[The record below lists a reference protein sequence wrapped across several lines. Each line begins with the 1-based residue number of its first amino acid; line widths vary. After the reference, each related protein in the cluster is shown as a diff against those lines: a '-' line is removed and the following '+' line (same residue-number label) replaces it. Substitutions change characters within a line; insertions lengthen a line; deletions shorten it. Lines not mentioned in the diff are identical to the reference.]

1 LLSEKYGFPSEYQI
15 YVTPIQEL
23 KEKIREE
30 DMSILMEPQTLQ
42 NTILQYDGMISLNI
56 SKEYIQK
63 RGFSE
68 FKALREIIQN
78 SLDETELST
87 GVPDVTIKIDEAGTW
102 IIDNG
107 RGLNG
112 NAFII
117 GNSEKQCWMRGY
129 YGEGLKLA
137 LGFFLLAGY
146 SVYIFSNK
154 NVFKPVFLPVKKEK
168 AWLNILLGEG
178 SRSEKG
184 TRILITNYK
193 ADKKMLD
200 ELVSFQNQD
209 IKDKIVD
216 RIFMKGKE
224 CDYEKPLTIYDY
236 PNLLYMRNLL
246 VGKANEVTKRR
257 SFFTYDL
264 WWFRL
269 DVSRNL
275 LTYSMPALFVQVA
288 SAIEKSEKFRT
299 AFAQKIVEAEMIKVS
314 EKYGGKI
321 IEFCPQFSTFEGHLF
336 VFAFPKKLLR
346 HILSEIGMKGKEEA
360 IEFFTREK
368 SSDQD
373 IQRAISDG
381 KIPFVSTSEIKGP
394 IQEHLTHPG
403 KSVEI

>member
-23 KEKIREE
+23 TEKINEE
-30 DMSILMEPQTLQ
+30 DKAALKDPQTLLT
-42 NTILQYDGMISLNI
+42 NIIQYDGMVSLNI

-87 GVPDVTIKIDEAGTW
+87 GVPDVAIKIDEMGTW

-117 GNSEKQCWMRGY
+117 GNSEKKCWMRGY

-137 LGFFLLAGY
+137 LGFFLLEGY

-154 NVFKPVFLPVKKEK
+154 NVFKPVFLPAKKEK

-178 SRSEKG
+178 LSSEKG
-184 TRILITNYK
+184 TKILIANYK

-200 ELVSFQNQD
+200 ELVSFKNQD
-209 IKDKIVD
+209 INDKIVD
-216 RIFMKGKE
+216 RIVMKGKE

-246 VGKANEVTKRR
+246 VGKANEVTKRK

-275 LTYSMPALFVQVA
+275 LTYSMPNLFIQVA
-288 SAIEKSEKFRT
+288 SAIEKSEKFRK
-299 AFAQKIVEAEMIKVS
+299 AFAKKIVEAEMIKVS
-314 EKYGGKI
+314 QKHGGKI

-336 VFAFPKKLLR
+336 VFAFPKKLLK
-346 HILSEIGMKGKEEA
+346 HILSEIGIEDKEEA

-373 IQRAISDG
+373 IQRAISEG
-381 KIPFVSTSEIKGP
+381 KIPFVSTSEIRGP
-394 IQEHLTHPG
+394 IQEQLTQPDN
-403 KSVEI
+403 ST

>member
-1 LLSEKYGFPSEYQI
+1 MLAEKYGFPNEYQI

-23 KEKIREE
+23 NEKITEE
-30 DMSILMEPQTLQ
+30 DKTALKDSQ
-42 NTILQYDGMISLNI
+42 NLISNITRYDGMISLNI

-87 GVPDVTIKIDEAGTW
+87 GTPDVTIKIDEAGTW

-117 GNSEKQCWMRGY
+117 GNSEKKCWMRGY

-137 LGFFLLAGY
+137 LGFFLSKGY
-146 SVYIFSNK
+146 SIYIFSERK
-154 NVFKPVFLPVKKEK
+154 IFKPVFLPANKEK

-178 SRSEKG
+178 ASSEKG
-184 TRILITNYK
+184 TKILIANYK
-193 ADKKMLD
+193 ADQKML
-200 ELVSFQNQD
+200 EVLVSFKNND
-209 IKDKIVD
+209 ISDKIVD
-216 RIFMKGKE
+216 RIVMKGQD
-224 CDYEKPLTIYDY
+224 CDYERPLTIYDY

-246 VGKANEVTKRR
+246 VGKANEVTKRK

-275 LTYSMPALFVQVA
+275 LTYSMPNLFIQVA
-288 SAIEKSEKFRT
+288 SAIEKSEKFRK
-299 AFAQKIVEAEMIKVS
+299 AFARKIVEAGMIKVS

-321 IEFCPQFSTFEGHLF
+321 VEFCPQFSTFEGHLF
-336 VFAFPKKLLR
+336 VFAFPKKLLK
-346 HILSEIGMKGKEEA
+346 HVLSEIGMEDKEEA
-360 IEFFTREK
+360 IEFFMREK

-381 KIPFVSTSEIKGP
+381 KIPFVSTSEIRGP
-394 IQEHLTHPG
+394 IQEHLTHPS
-403 KSVEI
+403 KSAEI

>member
-1 LLSEKYGFPSEYQI
+1 LLSEKYGFPREYQI

-23 KEKIREE
+23 KEKINEE
-30 DMSILMEPQTLQ
+30 DMTALIEPQTLR
-42 NTILQYDGMISLNI
+42 NTIRRYDGMISLNI

-102 IIDNG
+102 IIDDG

-117 GNSEKQCWMRGY
+117 GNSEKECWMRGY

-137 LGFFLLAGY
+137 LGFFLSEGY
-146 SVYIFSNK
+146 SIYIFSEK
-154 NVFKPVFLPVKKEK
+154 KVFKPVFLPAKKEK

-178 SRSEKG
+178 VSSEKG
-184 TRILITNYK
+184 TKILIANYK
-193 ADKKMLD
+193 ADQKMLD
-200 ELVSFQNQD
+200 ELVSFKNQD
-209 IKDKIVD
+209 INDKIVD
-216 RIFMKGKE
+216 RIVMKGQD
-224 CDYEKPLTIYDY
+224 CDYEKPLTIYDF

-257 SFFTYDL
+257 AFFTYDL

-275 LTYSMPALFVQVA
+275 LTYSMPNLFIQVA
-288 SAIEKSEKFRT
+288 SAIERSEKFRE
-299 AFAQKIVEAEMIKVS
+299 AFAKKIVEAGMIKVS
-314 EKYGGKI
+314 QKYGGKI

-336 VFAFPKKLLR
+336 VFAFPSKLLR
-346 HILSEIGMKGKEEA
+346 HILREVGLEDKEDA
-360 IEFFTREK
+360 IVFFTREK
-368 SSDQD
+368 SSEQD
-373 IQRAISDG
+373 VQRAISEG
-381 KIPFVSTSEIKGP
+381 KIPFVSTSEIRGP
-394 IQEHLTHPG
+394 VQTQLHHPEN
-403 KSVEI
+403 ST